1 MKLIDFS
8 NAKEVYIKYGGAG
21 KKKTL
26 ILDGIQYLVKFQNP
40 VRKKGKNI
48 QVSYVNSVYSEYI
61 GSKIFASLGIP
72 TQEVILGKYNDK
84 IVCAC
89 KDFMVERNRSLGDAI
104 LDPFVGQVKLI
115 EFEEWSKANELDN
128 TLTMDITSIYESL
141 EKVFTTVPKNTNIE
155 QIKNKFWEMF
165 VVDFFIGNTDRH
177 NNNWGFIYYEGQL
190 DTYFVNMEFA
200 PIFDCGSC
208 LTPTLTDKQMEEIL
222 KEQGELNN
230 YVKNAYSAIME
241 NGKKIHSYE
250 YIKSCQNEY
259 CNKALKKLF
268 PKLNMEYI
276 RIFIE
281 EMPISDIRKKFYITI
296 LQKRYELLKEILD
309 KQIDKQNKNNS

>member
-1 MKLIDFS
+1 MKCIGKVRGSDMKLIDFS

-89 KDFMVERNRSLGDAI
+89 KDFMVEKNRSLGDAI
-104 LDPFVGQVKLI
+104 LDPYVGQAKLI

-230 YVKNAYSAIME
+230 YVKNFYVWNNFGKRNLYLNFQKK
-241 NGKKIHSYE
+241 NGKA
-250 YIKSCQNEY
+250 CVCAVANV
-259 CNKALKKLF
+259 A
-268 PKLNMEYI
+268 
-276 RIFIE
+276 
-281 EMPISDIRKKFYITI
+281 
-296 LQKRYELLKEILD
+296 LQKCQKKATCCFILKFAMV
-309 KQIDKQNKNNS
+309 